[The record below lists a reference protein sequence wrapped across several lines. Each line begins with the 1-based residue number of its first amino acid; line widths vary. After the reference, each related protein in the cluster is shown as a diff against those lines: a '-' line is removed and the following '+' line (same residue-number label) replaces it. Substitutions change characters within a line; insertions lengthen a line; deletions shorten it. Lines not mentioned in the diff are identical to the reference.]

1 MYYNSR
7 YSSAISKLVDDVFAY
22 PFPGY
27 SMTIQTDNVYDSF
40 ATNKDGSTV
49 ISVVVPGFAK
59 EDLELTANNGQLTLK
74 SKLKDKKLSRFWD
87 LSETADVQNISAECK
102 NGILNITV
110 PILSKKEKPRTVEIK

>member
-1 MYYNSR
+1 MYYSSR
-7 YSSAISKLVDDVFAY
+7 YGSAISKLVDDVFAY
-22 PFPGY
+22 PFLGY

-40 ATNKDGSTV
+40 VTNKDGSTV

-59 EDLELTANNGQLTLK
+59 EDLELTVNNGQLTLK
-74 SKLKDKKLSRFWD
+74 SKLKDKKLSRWD